1 MSQENHPTLYNYHL
15 LDRLLIEVYDP
26 KELGNELDE
35 IMNELVHLSNGEE
48 RLTYHH
54 LVLRTLRDIFWKL
67 EKLK

>member
-1 MSQENHPTLYNYHL
+1 MTPENKPLYNYQS

-35 IMNELVHLSNGEE
+35 IMSELVYLSDGEE
-48 RLTYHH
+48 RHTYHH
-54 LVLRTLRDIFWKL
+54 LILRTLRDIFWKL